1 VEASF
6 RDELRKTLADG
17 FSQKELDGA
26 KTALRDARVLG
37 RSGDAAILNLVML
50 RAEVDR
56 TLEWDT
62 QLDRKL
68 AALTLDQVNAA
79 FRRHVTNEVSVV
91 QAGDFK
97 KAGVYR

>member
-1 VEASF
+1 
-6 RDELRKTLADG
+6 
-17 FSQKELDGA
+17 
-26 KTALRDARVLG
+26 LG